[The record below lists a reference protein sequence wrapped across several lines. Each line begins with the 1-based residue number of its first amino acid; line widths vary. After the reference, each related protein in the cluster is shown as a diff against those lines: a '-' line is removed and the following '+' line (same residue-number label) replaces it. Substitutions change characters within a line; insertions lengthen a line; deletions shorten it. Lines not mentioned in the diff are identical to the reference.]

1 MYRLKGWYIVGNIA
15 YGSVSGNPKFP
26 DAYPIHTS
34 KIEDIEIDEENWE
47 VVLHT
52 LNSVY
57 HCDLDSCKFDR
68 FVYNKLADE
77 KIDKIK
83 SYKDK
88 VLERYESKLPVDED
102 IALLEFNDV
111 EYNIQNYMIRENGV
125 LFIGDASVHLG
136 MLQDSVLMDF
146 NFRRGLDI
154 DFDIRF
160 FPYDGN
166 RIEFY
171 SWIVDRDVIIRN
183 IGDKDLTIV
192 ESLIHNIPV
201 DTGNI
206 VIKPGEEK
214 RFNKDGAL
222 VE

>member
-102 IALLEFNDV
+102 IALLEFND
-111 EYNIQNYMIRENGV
+111 E
-125 LFIGDASVHLG
+125 IGRAHV
-136 MLQDSVLMDF
+136 
-146 NFRRGLDI
+146 
-154 DFDIRF
+154 
-160 FPYDGN
+160 
-166 RIEFY
+166 
-171 SWIVDRDVIIRN
+171 
-183 IGDKDLTIV
+183 
-192 ESLIHNIPV
+192 
-201 DTGNI
+201 
-206 VIKPGEEK
+206 
-214 RFNKDGAL
+214 
-222 VE
+222 